1 MQKRKN
7 LDLFKYILFIFL
19 IFISAIA
26 NAINIKIEGNQHA
39 DESVIL
45 SLIDKNPVNISD
57 EYSNYLLK
65 KLNDSELFKNVEVKV
80 LNDEYIVTILE
91 YPRIKAIY
99 FENNERLKDEDLLNI
114 ASELKLENFSD
125 NNIDLYTTEVSKI
138 YKSFGYNN
146 IEIDYKSDLDLSDNT
161 ATLYF
166 EINEGKITKINN
178 VIFNGNNYLEDDLI
192 LSVIKSKNKSLKN
205 IFANNNYKL
214 YQVENDL
221 LKIKKLYQTNGFK
234 DVSIKFKIE
243 YFKNNKVNII
253 FDIKEGDQ
261 YFLSSFEINN
271 NLSDNNKIDLALEDF
286 IIKNEKFQDSL
297 YDVDLIENYEIK
309 IANILE
315 NNGALF
321 FEIQTFEKITNQK
334 VDLLY
339 KIIETKK
346 KYINQINITG
356 NSRTFDYVI
365 RREFKLN
372 EGDAYNESHIK
383 YFQKRINRLN
393 YFQSFEVTEE
403 DISDD
408 FKNINIEVK
417 EKQTGTFNVGFSFGS
432 LDGVSFVTGLNEKNF
447 GGTGRSL
454 DFLLSTTDKSN
465 KFTFDTTDRFLFNDQ
480 MDLRYGVSYT
490 EYDFSK
496 ASSYQLDELSF
507 GSGLAYYLSKNLY
520 HNIDLNYEIKDYYV
534 TNSEKVSTSILNSSG
549 VNVNFNLS
557 NKLTYS
563 TLNSFMMPTKGNH
576 IEYINNIESPTSS
589 TNGYFKNTIVLR
601 KFLKIDKN
609 IYSIQSKIGNIISI
623 NDNEITSDNKY
634 SLGGRWL
641 RGFDLYGAGPRKSRT
656 SYIGGKNLFAL
667 KLDYSRPLTSSSDSP
682 IYFNVFNDYGA
693 VWDNKTKPTHNDND
707 LRSSYGFGI
716 KYYSPIG
723 PIGFSW
729 GFPILDK
736 EYDIKRMFL
745 FSIGNI
751 D

>member
-1 MQKRKN
+1 MQKRIN

-26 NAINIKIEGNQHA
+26 NAINIKVEGNQHA

-45 SLIDKNPVNISD
+45 SLIDKKPVNISD

-65 KLNDSELFKNVEVKV
+65 KLNDSKLFKNVEVKV

-91 YPRIKAIY
+91 YPRIKGIY
-99 FENNERLKDEDLLNI
+99 FENNERLKDEDLLDI

-178 VIFNGNNYLEDDLI
+178 VIFNGNNNLEDDLI

-221 LKIKKLYQTNGFK
+221 LKIKKLYQTNGYK

-261 YFLSSFEINN
+261 YFFSSFEINN
-271 NLSDNNKIDLALEDF
+271 NLSDNNKIDSAFEDF
-286 IIKNEKFQDSL
+286 IIKNEKFKGSL
-297 YDVDLIENYEIK
+297 YDVNLIENYETK

-321 FEIQTFEKITNQK
+321 FEIQTFEKITDQK
-334 VDLLY
+334 VDLLF
-339 KIIETKK
+339 KVIETKK
-346 KYINQINITG
+346 KYINQINIIG

-372 EGDAYNESHIK
+372 EGDAYNTSHIK
-383 YFQKRINRLN
+383 HFKRRINRLN

-408 FKNINIEVK
+408 LKNINIEVK

-432 LDGVSFVTGLNEKNF
+432 LDGVSFITGLNEKNF

-465 KFTFDTTDRFLFNDQ
+465 KFTFDTTDRFFFNDQ

-490 EYDFSK
+490 EHDYSK
-496 ASSYQLDELSF
+496 SSSYELDELSF
-507 GSGLAYYLSKNLY
+507 GSGLAYYLSNNVY

-534 TNSEKVSTSILNSSG
+534 TNSDKVSTSILNSSG
-549 VNVNFNLS
+549 ANVNFNLS

-601 KFLKIDKN
+601 KFLKINKN

-656 SYIGGKNLFAL
+656 SYIGGRNLFAL
-667 KLDYSRPLTSSSDSP
+667 KLDYSRPLSSSSDSP

-693 VWDNKTKPTHNDND
+693 VWDNKTKPTFNDND